1 MAEPMESFFPL
12 LFILI
17 LKTPECICSHLCLI
31 WKDECSRCL
40 LNHFP
45 EDGWWRVGSEA
56 LVSTD
61 REFTCAR
68 LGALS
73 GKCSESVCRTLLSE
87 SVSSTNTS
95 DVRANT
101 QAITNQ
107 QGSFIYRCGLYMY
120 MEVCPIAFSRKHL
133 NSNREI
139 MKYLLR
145 ALRIPGWYV
154 FLVGALGKGRATQ
167 QVEIAPC

>member
-1 MAEPMESFFPL
+1 MAEPTESFFPL

-17 LKTPECICSHLCLI
+17 LKISEYICSHLHFI

-45 EDGWWRVGSEA
+45 EDGWWRVGGSGA

-61 REFTCAR
+61 REFAFAR

-73 GKCSESVCRTLLSE
+73 VKCSESVCRTLLSE
-87 SVSSTNTS
+87 SISSTNTS

-107 QGSFIYRCGLYMY
+107 QGSFIYMY
-120 MEVCPIAFSRKHL
+120 MEVCPIAFSRKRL

-139 MKYLLR
+139 MKYLLW

-167 QVEIAPC
+167 QVEIVPC